1 MPEKNLWRSS
11 ILCKVAG
18 HRPTTLSKV
27 SVLRKYYSCILLKLI
42 ITLAISMIGS
52 LVSNKFK
59 VLFNV
64 SMLSN
69 LLKKET
75 ETAVERY
82 SANIVSLH
90 LWLKCLK
97 ITVGEYSFLIKVNAE
112 DLKRY

>member
-27 SVLRKYYSCILLKLI
+27 SLLHKYYSCILIKLI
-42 ITLAISMIGS
+42 ITLVISMIGS
-52 LVSNKFK
+52 LVLNKFK
-59 VLFNV
+59 VIFNV
-64 SMLSN
+64 CMLSD

-97 ITVGEYSFLIKVNAE
+97 K
-112 DLKRY
+112 

>member
-1 MPEKNLWRSS
+1 MREKNLWRSS

-18 HRPTTLSKV
+18 HRPTALSKV
-27 SVLRKYYSCILLKLI
+27 PLLHKYYFCILLKLI

-75 ETAVERY
+75 ERAFERY

-97 ITVGEYSFLIKVNAE
+97 K
-112 DLKRY
+112 